1 MLFRHVLCDVSS
13 FCNGQKE
20 ANQDDAAISRPDI
33 HIVTGLILSVESML
47 HLDKIRF
54 RIMPFLAS

>member
-1 MLFRHVLCDVSS
+1 MCDVSS

-20 ANQDDAAISRPDI
+20 VKQDDAAISRPDI
-33 HIVTGLILSVESML
+33 HIVTGLILLVESML

-54 RIMPFLAS
+54 RIISFLAS